1 MKNNLSQKPMKTPF
15 LTVVL
20 LSFVSCGVE
29 QQKKISTPKTIDS
42 ESTDSISTITNSD
55 FHPNKQFAS
64 KWSITREYLKGGK
77 QEGVELLSLNNGK
90 LEITVIPTRGMGIL
104 DVTMD
109 GIRLGWNSPVKEIVH
124 PSHIDLESRGG
135 LGWLEGFNEWMVRC
149 GLEFAGHPGT
159 DQFLN
164 NTGDPV
170 TLDLTLHGKIQNI
183 PASSYEILVDPKP
196 PHRIRIRGTIY
207 ESFFYGPKLKL
218 VAEISTIPGSDTFQ
232 ISDQLTNEGSSAQEF
247 QLIYHGNYGSSILEE
262 GATVYAPASSVTPMN
277 ENAAKNIDSWQ
288 NYLGPTKGFTE
299 QVYLLE
305 PLGDGNSTTMALL
318 VNKDADRATSV
329 RWNVSELP
337 YLTIWKNTA
346 AVEDGYV
353 TGIEPATG
361 FPFNRLIERK
371 YGRVPKLSAGET
383 RTFTLDFGI
392 HLGNDN
398 VGELINEATDRQS
411 STKLEI
417 IKEPPVTE

>member
-1 MKNNLSQKPMKTPF
+1 M
-15 LTVVL
+15 
-20 LSFVSCGVE
+20 
-29 QQKKISTPKTIDS
+29 KISTLSLILLFCLSCSENETIEVSKQGTVSIGTAKEKTLAS
-42 ESTDSISTITNSD
+42 SSS
-55 FHPNKQFAS
+55 HAGKQFS
-64 KWSITREYLKGGK
+64 SPWSVIQTTLRGGK
-77 QEGVELLSLNNGK
+77 QEGVELLTLDNGRLK
-90 LEITVIPTRGMGIL
+90 IRIIPTRGMGIL

-109 GIRLGWNSPVKEIVH
+109 GIRLGWDSPVKEVVH

-164 NTGDPV
+164 NTGDPA

-183 PASSYEILVDPKP
+183 PASSYEVLVDPEP
-196 PHRIRIRGTIY
+196 PHRIRIRGTVH

-218 VAEISTIPGSDTFQ
+218 VTEVSTVPGSDTFR
-232 ISDQLTNEGSSAQEF
+232 ISDLITNEGSSPQEF

-262 GATVYAPASSVTPMN
+262 GATVYAPSGTITPMN
-277 ENAAKNIDSWQ
+277 EIAARSLDSWQ
-288 NYLGPTKGFTE
+288 TYLGPTKGFVE

-305 PLGDGNSTTMALL
+305 PLGDGNSSAMALL
-318 VNKDADRATSV
+318 VNQDADLGTSV

-346 AVEDGYV
+346 AEEDGYV

-361 FPFNRLIERK
+361 YPFNRRIERK
-371 YGRVPKLSAGET
+371 YGRVPKLAAGES
-383 RTFTLDFGI
+383 RSFTLDFGI
-392 HLGNDN
+392 HIGNDQ

-411 STKLEI
+411 ISPLQVI
-417 IKEPPVTE
+417 QEPPATE

>member
-1 MKNNLSQKPMKTPF
+1 MKTPF

-305 PLGDGNSTTMALL
+305 PLGDGNSSTMALL